1 MRQAGRDAARK
12 RDGSGPF
19 VGNWPRH
26 SKTRGRI
33 GLLALE
39 LRSRHLLLVCTSAKI
54 LEIIEMDHREHMKSW
69 LLEKTGRENLNLV
82 DISEPK
88 PGPGQILVR
97 TKAVSL
103 NYRDK
108 LVIENKYPLPIL
120 FPMVP
125 GSDLAGEVVAVGSG
139 VSRFKTGD
147 QVISLF
153 RPKWLRGV
161 PSHEAIREN
170 LGGPLPGVLAEYV
183 LLSEQGALAYPDYLT
198 PVEASTLPV
207 AAITA
212 WVALFKHGNLKP
224 GETVLLQGSGG
235 VSLFALQLA
244 VAHGARVLVTSRSP
258 GKIARLKQLG
268 AEEVI
273 DTSTST
279 AWDEAV
285 LQLTDG
291 RGADHILDVLGGD
304 AVPLSI
310 LAAAWGGH
318 IALIGIMDRPTT
330 TISILTAMGKTL
342 RLQGVSVGSRG
353 DMEELLAFVET
364 HRISPIIDA
373 RYSFDALPEALD
385 HLDRGPFGKVVVD
398 VN

>member
-1 MRQAGRDAARK
+1 
-12 RDGSGPF
+12 
-19 VGNWPRH
+19 
-26 SKTRGRI
+26 
-33 GLLALE
+33 
-39 LRSRHLLLVCTSAKI
+39 
-54 LEIIEMDHREHMKSW
+54 MKSW
-69 LLEKTGRENLNLV
+69 RLKKSGSENLHL
-82 DISEPK
+82 IESPTPQ
-88 PGPGQILVR
+88 PGAGQILVR

-108 LVIENKYPLPIL
+108 LVIEDKYPVPIL
-120 FPMVP
+120 YPLVP

-139 VSRFKTGD
+139 VSRLKAGD

-161 PSHEAIREN
+161 PSPEAMREN

-183 LLSEQGALAYPDYLT
+183 LLSEQGALVYPDYLT
-198 PVEASTLPV
+198 PAEASTLPV
-207 AAITA
+207 ASITA

-268 AEEVI
+268 AAEVI
-273 DTSTST
+273 DTSTNAT
-279 AWDEAV
+279 WDEVV
-285 LQLTDG
+285 LELTHG
-291 RGADHILDVLGGD
+291 RGVDHVLDVIGGD
-304 AVPLSI
+304 AVPMSI
-310 LAAAWGGH
+310 QAAAWGGH

-330 TISILTAMGKTL
+330 TFSILTAMAKNL
-342 RLQGVSVGSRG
+342 RLQGVSVGSRD
-353 DMEELLAFVET
+353 DMEELLAFVEY

-373 RYSFDALPEALD
+373 RCSFSALPDAVD
-385 HLDRGPFGKVVVD
+385 HLDRGPFGKVVVEINA
-398 VN
+398 VTGTGRPHRLA

>member
-1 MRQAGRDAARK
+1 
-12 RDGSGPF
+12 
-19 VGNWPRH
+19 
-26 SKTRGRI
+26 
-33 GLLALE
+33 
-39 LRSRHLLLVCTSAKI
+39 
-54 LEIIEMDHREHMKSW
+54 
-69 LLEKTGRENLNLV
+69 
-82 DISEPK
+82 
-88 PGPGQILVR
+88 
-97 TKAVSL
+97 
-103 NYRDK
+103 
-108 LVIENKYPLPIL
+108 
-120 FPMVP
+120 MVP

-139 VSRFKTGD
+139 VSRFTTGD

-273 DTSTST
+273 DTSTNT

-285 LQLTDG
+285 FQLTDG

-385 HLDRGPFGKVVVD
+385 HLDRGPFGKVVVEI
-398 VN
+398 N

>member
-1 MRQAGRDAARK
+1 
-12 RDGSGPF
+12 
-19 VGNWPRH
+19 
-26 SKTRGRI
+26 
-33 GLLALE
+33 
-39 LRSRHLLLVCTSAKI
+39 
-54 LEIIEMDHREHMKSW
+54 MKSW

-273 DTSTST
+273 DTSTNT

-285 LQLTDG
+285 FQLT
-291 RGADHILDVLGGD
+291 
-304 AVPLSI
+304 
-310 LAAAWGGH
+310 H

-385 HLDRGPFGKVVVD
+385 HLDRGPFGKVVVEI
-398 VN
+398 N